1 MADDEKKGSEKK
13 KGPEKKK
20 DEKKAIRRIAPI
32 DYWVA
37 YGGGVQSLS
46 IFLGYEDGHPVK
58 RLDVRLIIEEEGA
71 APLVVDQTTNDSGFV
86 KYERRADKRCAITIQ
101 AGGSQERVVL
111 TKMRAPRRPPEV
123 PEVPGEFLNR
133 GFRATLAW
141 YFHMARRSRR
151 EE

>member
-1 MADDEKKGSEKK
+1 MADNDKKGLEKKG
-13 KGPEKKK
+13 GV
-20 DEKKAIRRIAPI
+20 KKARRIAPI

-37 YGGGVQSLS
+37 YGGGMHFLS
-46 IFLGYEDGHPVK
+46 VFLGYEDGHPVK
-58 RLDVRLIIEEEGA
+58 KLEVRLIIEEEGT

-86 KYERRADKRCAITIQ
+86 KYERRADRRCAITIQ

-123 PEVPGEFLNR
+123 PEVPDEILNQ
-133 GFRATLAW
+133 GLRATLAW
-141 YFHMARRSRR
+141 YFHLARQSGR